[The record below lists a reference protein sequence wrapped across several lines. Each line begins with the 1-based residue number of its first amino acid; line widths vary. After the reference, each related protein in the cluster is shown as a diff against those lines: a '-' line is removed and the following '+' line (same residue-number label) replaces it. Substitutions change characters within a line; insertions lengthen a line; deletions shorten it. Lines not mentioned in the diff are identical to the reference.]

1 MRKIIPEEHEEVYEP
16 EHLPVQDY
24 KTANVKPKRQ
34 ISDAQRE
41 HLNKIRELAMKKKA
55 ELKEITLKS
64 KLAKTVPK
72 QALAKQ
78 YDEYIERM
86 HSQAHASE
94 QKVKQQT
101 KKKEVKEV
109 EPSGSKKS
117 STFEEEE
124 VEEEVVVKAK
134 PKKRIVKKI
143 VYKSESEEEE
153 EEEVIVRKSKPKAKT
168 QSLEHLVYNSNR
180 DQLYNRMIEERVKNS
195 IIGYGN
201 ALGV

>member
-1 MRKIIPEEHEEVYEP
+1 MN
-16 EHLPVQDY
+16 DD
-24 KTANVKPKRQ
+24 NVTLETKVIKPKRQ

-72 QALAKQ
+72 QELAKQ
-78 YDEYIERM
+78 YDEYIEN
-86 HSQAHASE
+86 
-94 QKVKQQT
+94 KVKTQT
-101 KKKEVKEV
+101 KKEVKKEVKE
-109 EPSGSKKS
+109 E
-117 STFEEEE
+117 EEEE
-124 VEEEVVVKAK
+124 VVIVK
-134 PKKRIVKKI
+134 PKKKITKKI

-153 EEEVIVRKSKPKAKT
+153 EEVIVKKKTKPKIP
-168 QSLEHLVYNSNR
+168 LENLVYNSNR
-180 DQLYNRMIEERVKNS
+180 DQLYNRMIEERVKSS

>member
-1 MRKIIPEEHEEVYEP
+1 MRKIIPEEDEEVYEP
-16 EHLPVQDY
+16 EHLPVKDY
-24 KTANVKPKRQ
+24 KTEPVKPKRQ

-72 QALAKQ
+72 QDLAKQ
-78 YDEYIERM
+78 YDEYVENKI
-86 HSQAHASE
+86 
-94 QKVKQQT
+94 KQQS
-101 KKKEVKEV
+101 KKKEEV
-109 EPSGSKKS
+109 RAELYKASGFK
-117 STFEEEE
+117 
-124 VEEEVVVKAK
+124 
-134 PKKRIVKKI
+134 
-143 VYKSESEEEE
+143 EE
-153 EEEVIVRKSKPKAKT
+153 EEEVIVKKAKT
-168 QSLEHLVYNSNR
+168 KPKKKIVYVSESESEEEEVIVKKKTKAKSQSQPLEHLVYNSNR

>member
-1 MRKIIPEEHEEVYEP
+1 MRKIIPEEDEEVYEP
-16 EHLPVQDY
+16 EHLPVKDY
-24 KTANVKPKRQ
+24 KTEPVKPKRQ

-72 QALAKQ
+72 QDLAKQ
-78 YDEYIERM
+78 YDEYVENKI
-86 HSQAHASE
+86 
-94 QKVKQQT
+94 KQQS
-101 KKKEVKEV
+101 KKNEVKEV
-109 EPSGSKKS
+109 ESSGFKKS

-124 VEEEVVVKAK
+124 EEVIVKK
-134 PKKRIVKKI
+134 PKSKPKKKI
-143 VYKSESEEEE
+143 VYVSESESEEEE
-153 EEEVIVRKSKPKAKT
+153 KVVVVKKKTKAKS
-168 QSLEHLVYNSNR
+168 QSQPLEHLVYNSNR

>member
-16 EHLPVQDY
+16 EHLPVKDY
-24 KTANVKPKRQ
+24 KTEPVKPKRQ

-72 QALAKQ
+72 QELAKQ
-78 YDEYIERM
+78 YDEYIEN
-86 HSQAHASE
+86 
-94 QKVKQQT
+94 KIKQQS

-124 VEEEVVVKAK
+124 EEVIVKKTKTK
-134 PKKRIVKKI
+134 PKKKI
-143 VYKSESEEEE
+143 VYVSESESEEEE
-153 EEEVIVRKSKPKAKT
+153 KVVVVKKTKPKPKT

-180 DQLYNRMIEERVKNS
+180 DSLYNRMIEERVKNS

>member
-16 EHLPVQDY
+16 EHLPVKDY
-24 KTANVKPKRQ
+24 KTEPVKPKRQ

-72 QALAKQ
+72 QELAKQ
-78 YDEYIERM
+78 YDEYIEN
-86 HSQAHASE
+86 
-94 QKVKQQT
+94 KIKQQS

-124 VEEEVVVKAK
+124 EEVIVKKTKTK
-134 PKKRIVKKI
+134 PKKKI
-143 VYKSESEEEE
+143 VYVSESESEEEE
-153 EEEVIVRKSKPKAKT
+153 KVVVVKKTKPKPKT

-180 DQLYNRMIEERVKNS
+180 DALYNRMIEERVKNS

>member
-16 EHLPVQDY
+16 EYLPVQDY
-24 KTANVKPKRQ
+24 KTVPVKPKRQ

-72 QALAKQ
+72 QELAKQ

-94 QKVKQQT
+94 QKVKPQT

-109 EPSGSKKS
+109 
-117 STFEEEE
+117 EEE

-153 EEEVIVRKSKPKAKT
+153 EEEVIVRKSKPKTKT

-180 DQLYNRMIEERVKNS
+180 DALYNRMIEERVKNS